1 MTPQVPLDAVV
12 LVDAYLLRLSPAGLE
27 VLLLRRAEG
36 GRSPGSWEGVHGHL
50 RPGESPQEAAW
61 REIVEE
67 TGIRPD
73 RLYNL
78 SRMEQFY
85 LHRPNR
91 VAMVPAF
98 AGLVH
103 APGPVTLSH
112 EHDLAEW
119 LPVAA
124 GQQRVAWPRI
134 RRALADALVL
144 LGSGDAGLLEDVLRV
159 EVPGQSPRET
169 RSVE

>member
-1 MTPQVPLDAVV
+1 VSPFPIDAVV
-12 LVDAYLLRLSPAGLE
+12 LVDVYLLRLSPSGLE

-50 RPGESPQEAAW
+50 RPGESAHRAAW
-61 REIVEE
+61 REVVEE

-85 LHRPNR
+85 LHRANR
-91 VAMVPAF
+91 VALVPAF
-98 AGLVH
+98 AGLVTE
-103 APGPVTLSH
+103 PPPVTLSH

-119 LPVAA
+119 LPLEAA
-124 GQQRVAWPRI
+124 MQRVGWPRI
-134 RRALADALVL
+134 RRALADARDL
-144 LGSGDAGLLEDVLRV
+144 LSTGDAGLLEDALLV
-159 EVPGQSPRET
+159 EEPA
-169 RSVE
+169 